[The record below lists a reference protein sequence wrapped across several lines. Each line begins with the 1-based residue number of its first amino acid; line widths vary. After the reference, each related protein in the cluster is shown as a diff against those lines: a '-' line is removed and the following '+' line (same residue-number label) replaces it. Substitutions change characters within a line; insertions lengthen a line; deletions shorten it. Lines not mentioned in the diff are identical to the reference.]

1 MVLAL
6 KKNDALKER
15 NRKRYT
21 NILQLLVLGGSWFS
35 PLCTFDSSMFS
46 KCFIMC
52 MYYF

>member
-6 KKNDALKER
+6 KKNDALKKR

-21 NILQLLVLGGSWFS
+21 NILPLLVLGGSWFS
-35 PLCTFDSSMFS
+35 PLGTFDSSMFS
-46 KCFIMC
+46 KCFLMC